1 MTTAI
6 KWGIGGVSGLLLTLV
21 LAAVFYPEKTGQAL
35 QSAEAAGSV
44 AVDKVISAMEERVGK
59 ADVALKHYKTA
70 HKQLRTSL
78 VDLKTLKSDCER
90 KISEAAVQAA
100 SLRSS
105 GNEAGALA
113 REAEKATYEKQLAS
127 LNESVAK
134 AEKKYKDFNAFVKT
148 KKMELDV
155 LKARTGA
162 LRSELLAMQ
171 GGDAAYALQR
181 AKQLEDEVKSTC
193 SRLEAEMEVLQ
204 LDEETAH

>member
-1 MTTAI
+1 MTTSI
-6 KWGIGGVSGLLLTLV
+6 KWGIGGVSGLLFTLV
-21 LAAVFYPEKTGQAL
+21 LAAVFYPEKTGQAV
-35 QSAEAAGSV
+35 QSAEAAGAV

-59 ADVALKHYKTA
+59 ADVALEHYKTA
-70 HKQLRTSL
+70 HKQLRASL

-90 KISEAAVQAA
+90 KASEAAVQAA

-113 REAEKATYEKQLAS
+113 REAEKATYEKQLVS

-134 AEKKYKDFNAFVKT
+134 AEKKYKDFNAFMKA
-148 KKMELDV
+148 KKIELDV
-155 LKARTGA
+155 LKARTGS

-181 AKQLEDEVKSTC
+181 AKELEEEVKSTC

-204 LDEETAH
+204 LDEENAN